1 MSSVALDNVP
11 NPDADGLVGSV
22 AIWPVETLPS
32 AKYQFAEGQAVSRT
46 EFALLFSRYGTKH
59 GTGDGSTTFNLP
71 DYRKKFLVGVDE
83 SDAAYDEVGATG
95 GSASGSVSGTTS
107 TDGAHTHTVSGSTGT
122 DQGGSTVIFPSGS
135 TPVSLNPHTHTTI
148 TGTAASNGDHSHSFS
163 GTADTVPPY
172 NVVRFIVKVM

>member
-22 AIWPVETLPS
+22 VVWPVETLPS

-83 SDAAYDEVGATG
+83 ADAAYDEVGATG
-95 GSASGSVSGTTS
+95 GSASGSVSGTTGAGS
-107 TDGAHTHTVSGSTGT
+107 AHSHDAGTYAVTTSAIATIGAAVAGFVSSGAQAVGGTSGSESAHT
-122 DQGGSTVIFPSGS
+122 
-135 TPVSLNPHTHTTI
+135 
-148 TGTAASNGDHSHSFS
+148 HSFS